1 MLKELIYPF
10 DSDFIL
16 SRKKKL
22 KRSLLNS
29 GTGFM
34 EKKIAILGG
43 TTTNDIKLI
52 LELFLL
58 NNGIKPV
65 FYESEYNQYYQDAVF
80 DNAKLEVFS
89 PDIIYIC
96 TSNRNIT
103 LYPAID
109 DKEET
114 VNTLFQAELN
124 KFNSIWASLAKR
136 YGCPI
141 IQNNFELPFYRLMGN
156 KEASDFH
163 GRVNFITRLNLAF
176 YEYAQSHENFY
187 ICDINY
193 ISADYGLKEWSDPF
207 YYHMYKYALNVK
219 AIPSLAFCSCEIK
232 K

>member
-1 MLKELIYPF
+1 
-10 DSDFIL
+10 
-16 SRKKKL
+16 
-22 KRSLLNS
+22 
-29 GTGFM
+29 M